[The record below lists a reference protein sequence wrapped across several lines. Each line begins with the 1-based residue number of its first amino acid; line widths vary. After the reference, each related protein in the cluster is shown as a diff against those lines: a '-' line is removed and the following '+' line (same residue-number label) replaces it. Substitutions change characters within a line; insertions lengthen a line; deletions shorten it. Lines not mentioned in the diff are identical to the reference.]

1 LRRSP
6 VQSLRNATSLLFP
19 TPVPG
24 NEAQAPFV
32 LCGAVTLVNVMCS
45 VSRSSN
51 SSIFLVS
58 FGTEGIAPVLFAFK
72 YVNKSF
78 GE

>member
-1 LRRSP
+1 MSC
-6 VQSLRNATSLLFP
+6 VQLA
-19 TPVPG
+19 G
-24 NEAQAPFV
+24 
-32 LCGAVTLVNVMCS
+32 G
-45 VSRSSN
+45 SN